1 MRPHGRCV
9 LREGDRPIGVFDSG
23 VGGLTVLKALRELLP
38 SEDFLYLGD
47 TARLPYGNK
56 SPATIARYAFE
67 CALFLMRRGIKMLV
81 VACNSATS
89 HSVPELSRF
98 LRIPVEGV
106 IQPGARA
113 ALAVSQGRRIAVIG
127 TQATVR
133 SHAYREALVA
143 LDPAREVVEI
153 ACPLF
158 VPLAEEGW
166 LDGEVCSAVA
176 ETYLAPLREEG
187 VDVCILGCTHYP
199 LLRETIE
206 LVLGDG
212 IATVDSASATAES
225 VRARLAGEGLLR
237 EGGEGS
243 LRVFLTDVQPHFR
256 SIGERC
262 LGRSIETVDVVR
274 PEE

>member
-1 MRPHGRCV
+1 MNEV
-9 LREGDRPIGVFDSG
+9 NRPIGVFDSG
-23 VGGLTVLKALRELLP
+23 VGGLTVLKALRERFP
-38 SEDFLYLGD
+38 AEHFLYLGD

-56 SPATIARYAFE
+56 SPATIARYSFE

-89 HSVPELSRF
+89 HSVPELARF

-106 IQPGARA
+106 IEPGARS
-113 ALAVSQGRRIAVIG
+113 ALAVTGTKRIGVIG

-133 SHAYREALVA
+133 SHAYREALLA
-143 LDPAREVVEI
+143 LDDSCQVVERP
-153 ACPLF
+153 CPLF

-166 LDGEVCSAVA
+166 LEGDVTAAVA
-176 ETYLAPLREEG
+176 ETYLAPLRDAG
-187 VDVCILGCTHYP
+187 IDVCILGCTHYP

-206 LVLGDG
+206 RTLGAE
-212 IATVDSASATAES
+212 IATVDSASATAET
-225 VRARLAGEGLLR
+225 VARRLDEKGLARR
-237 EGGEGS
+237 EGTGS

-256 SIGERC
+256 TIGERC
-262 LGRSIETVDVVR
+262 LGHALESVDVVR